1 MEFIRHIHNIGQGAF
16 YTEKFY
22 VNNKVV
28 STIVYDCGC
37 QIALP
42 KRAIKL
48 IKNSFNENEII
59 DILFISHFD
68 ADHVNGILTLK
79 ERVSKIAHVVLPELT
94 EEEKIILMAKSRAYR
109 ESYKIQLL
117 IEDPNSFF
125 NGKETDN
132 QETKIIYVKKINE
145 EETDSHINQI
155 RTDQQEVSQLDNGSK
170 VASGTRLIPSRKEWI
185 YIPVNLPIENEK
197 IKNLKKELE
206 DHGLTVELLK
216 EALTDTI
223 LHKFKNCYKKVFGD
237 LNPYSLIVYSGP
249 VKDLNSTNGKSNID
263 YMPGCLYTGDA
274 NLNRKNFMETMQK
287 KIGDAYLNN
296 IGLIQV
302 PHHGSLHSYNAKVL
316 YKIREKCN
324 YFFLSHG
331 ERNTFGHPA
340 PLIIEDMILR
350 NKILMCVNEC
360 PNSAVCCFYS
370 KHRNP

>member
-117 IEDPNSFF
+117 IEVS
-125 NGKETDN
+125 
-132 QETKIIYVKKINE
+132 I
-145 EETDSHINQI
+145 
-155 RTDQQEVSQLDNGSK
+155 QQ
-170 VASGTRLIPSRKEWI
+170 TP
-185 YIPVNLPIENEK
+185 YCEN
-197 IKNLKKELE
+197 
-206 DHGLTVELLK
+206 
-216 EALTDTI
+216 
-223 LHKFKNCYKKVFGD
+223 C
-237 LNPYSLIVYSGP
+237 
-249 VKDLNSTNGKSNID
+249 
-263 YMPGCLYTGDA
+263 
-274 NLNRKNFMETMQK
+274 
-287 KIGDAYLNN
+287 
-296 IGLIQV
+296 
-302 PHHGSLHSYNAKVL
+302 
-316 YKIREKCN
+316 
-324 YFFLSHG
+324 
-331 ERNTFGHPA
+331 
-340 PLIIEDMILR
+340 
-350 NKILMCVNEC
+350 
-360 PNSAVCCFYS
+360 
-370 KHRNP
+370 